1 VEVNPQSHY
10 FGEITPPT
18 EESEAMFAKLVEEGK
33 IVARGPEAELKRLQ
47 DDLRKAGYRK
57 QFNTTPLRP

>member
-1 VEVNPQSHY
+1 MEVSPQARE

-18 EESEAMFAKLVEEGK
+18 EESEALFARLVEEGK
-33 IVARGPEAELKRLQ
+33 IVARGPEDELKRLQ
-47 DDLRKAGYRK
+47 DDLRKVGYRQ